1 LLDLPFDLEDVS
13 STFLENISEFIPDY
27 IASGVGIDQSV

>member
-1 LLDLPFDLEDVS
+1 LPDLLFDSEDLS

-27 IASGVGIDQSV
+27 IASGVGIAQLV